1 MDDLLPRFAA
11 HLSDL
16 GVTTGVGAAL
26 PVGPGVQS
34 TTVRLTRGTSTR
46 AYRLL
51 HGPTVSL
58 ADAGPA
64 RGVEP
69 PTLVFTSFMTP
80 RSAQALRRAGG
91 PVPRPGRQ
99 RLGAVRWRPARC
111 PWSPPS

>member
-1 MDDLLPRFAA
+1 MDAFLERFAER
-11 HLSDL
+11 LSDL
-16 GVTTGVGAAL
+16 GVTAGLGSAVPA
-26 PVGPGVQS
+26 GPGVQM
-34 TTVRLTRGTSTR
+34 TTVRLTRGTSAR
-46 AYRLL
+46 SYRMLY
-51 HGPTVSL
+51 GQAVSL
-58 ADAGPA
+58 ADAGLA

-111 PWSPPS
+111 PWWPPS